1 MADEFAAKTEEPTP
15 KKLSDARKKGDVAK
29 SMDIPQLAS
38 LAGAFGVMAI
48 GGGWFLRDMAMHLL
62 PFVAHPDEI
71 ELSGQG
77 AMQVVFQAGLA
88 AAPLTITVLAGAG
101 VAGGI
106 GYLAQTGFMLTGE
119 KLKPEAKKI
128 SPLEGFKRIFEVE
141 GLVQFLKS
149 VLKIAVTG
157 WVAWLVL
164 KPRAADLSALASM
177 EPAAMLPL
185 SADLTKALFYAVM
198 TFLALTAGLDWFWQ
212 RQRFTARMRMSRE
225 ELKEEYKQSDGDPHV
240 KAKQKQIR
248 AERSRRRMMQNVPNA
263 TVVIMNPNSLCRG
276 AALRGG
282 ADRRAGVCRQG
293 RRRPRPAHPG
303 PGRGQRRGG
312 DRGPAAGPRPVR
324 RRRCRPADSRSPFRG
339 GGQDHR
345 LCHERRPAT
354 RGRPARQTALA
365 STIHA

>member
-1 MADEFAAKTEEPTP
+1 MADESASKTEEPTP

-48 GGGWFLRDMAMHLL
+48 GGGWFLRDMAMQLL

-77 AMQVVFQAGLA
+77 AMQVVFQAGMA

-128 SPLEGFKRIFEVE
+128 SPLEGFKRIFGVE

-240 KAKQKQIR
+240 KAKQRQIR

-263 TVVIMNPNSLCRG
+263 TVVIMNPTHY
-276 AALRGG
+276 AVALRYEAGQTAAPECVAKG
-282 ADRRAGVCRQG
+282 VDDLALRIRALAEDSGVAVIEDPPLARALYAAVDVDQQIPEAHFEAVAKIIGFVMSAAQRRAGAPRA
-293 RRRPRPAHPG
+293 RP
-303 PGRGQRRGG
+303 
-312 DRGPAAGPRPVR
+312 
-324 RRRCRPADSRSPFRG
+324 
-339 GGQDHR
+339 
-345 LCHERRPAT
+345 L
-354 RGRPARQTALA
+354 
-365 STIHA
+365 

>member
-1 MADEFAAKTEEPTP
+1 MADESASKTEEPTP
-15 KKLSDARKKGDVAK
+15 KKLSDARKKGDVAR

-48 GGGWFLRDMAMHLL
+48 GGGWFLRDMAMQLL

-77 AMQVVFQAGLA
+77 AMQVVFQAGMA

-101 VAGGI
+101 IAGGI

-128 SPLEGFKRIFEVE
+128 SPLEGFKRIFGVE

-240 KAKQKQIR
+240 KAKQRQIR

-263 TVVIMNPNSLCRG
+263 TVVIMNPTHY
-276 AALRGG
+276 AVALRYEAGQTAAPECVAKG
-282 ADRRAGVCRQG
+282 VDDLALRIRALAEDSGVAVIEDPPLARALYAAVDVDQQIPEAHFEAVAKIIGFVMSAAQRRAGAPRA
-293 RRRPRPAHPG
+293 RP
-303 PGRGQRRGG
+303 
-312 DRGPAAGPRPVR
+312 
-324 RRRCRPADSRSPFRG
+324 
-339 GGQDHR
+339 
-345 LCHERRPAT
+345 L
-354 RGRPARQTALA
+354 
-365 STIHA
+365 

>member
-1 MADEFAAKTEEPTP
+1 MADESASKTEEPTP
-15 KKLSDARKKGDVAK
+15 KKLADARKKGDVAK

-48 GGGWFLRDMAMHLL
+48 GGGWFLRDMAMQLL

-77 AMQVVFQAGLA
+77 AMQVVVQAGLA
-88 AAPLTITVLAGAG
+88 AAPLTVTVLAGAG

-128 SPLEGFKRIFEVE
+128 SPLEGFKRIFGVE

-185 SADLTKALFYAVM
+185 SADLIRALFYAVM

-263 TVVIMNPNSLCRG
+263 TVVIMNPTHY
-276 AALRGG
+276 AVALRYEAGQTAAPECVAKG
-282 ADRRAGVCRQG
+282 VDDLALRIRALAEDSGVAVIEDPPLARALYAAVDVDQQIPEAHFEAVAKIIGFVMSAAQRRAGAPRA
-293 RRRPRPAHPG
+293 RP
-303 PGRGQRRGG
+303 
-312 DRGPAAGPRPVR
+312 
-324 RRRCRPADSRSPFRG
+324 
-339 GGQDHR
+339 
-345 LCHERRPAT
+345 L
-354 RGRPARQTALA
+354 
-365 STIHA
+365 

>member
-1 MADEFAAKTEEPTP
+1 MADESASKTEEPTP

-101 VAGGI
+101 VAGGV
-106 GYLAQTGFMLTGE
+106 GYLMQTGFMLTGE

-128 SPLEGFKRIFEVE
+128 SPLEGFKRIFGVE

-263 TVVIMNPNSLCRG
+263 TVVIMNPTHY
-276 AALRGG
+276 AVALRYEAGQTAAPECVAKG
-282 ADRRAGVCRQG
+282 VDDLALRIRALAEDSGVAVIEDPPLARALYAAVDVDQQIPEAHFEAVAKIIGFVMSAAQRRAGAPRA
-293 RRRPRPAHPG
+293 RP
-303 PGRGQRRGG
+303 
-312 DRGPAAGPRPVR
+312 
-324 RRRCRPADSRSPFRG
+324 
-339 GGQDHR
+339 
-345 LCHERRPAT
+345 L
-354 RGRPARQTALA
+354 
-365 STIHA
+365 

>member
-1 MADEFAAKTEEPTP
+1 MADESAAKTEEPTP
-15 KKLSDARKKGDVAK
+15 KKLADARKKGDVAK

-48 GGGWFLRDMAMHLL
+48 GGGWFLRDMAMQLL

-77 AMQVVFQAGLA
+77 AMQVATQAGMA
-88 AAPLTITVLAGAG
+88 AAPLTITVLAAAG

-128 SPLEGFKRIFEVE
+128 SPLEGFKRIFGVE

-149 VLKIAVTG
+149 VLKILVTG

-164 KPRAADLSALASM
+164 RPRAADLSALAAM
-177 EPAAMLPL
+177 EPVAMLPL
-185 SADLTKALFYAVM
+185 SADLTRALFYSVM
-198 TFLALTAGLDWFWQ
+198 AFLAMTAGLDWFWQ

-225 ELKEEYKQSDGDPHV
+225 ELKEEFKQSDGDPHV
-240 KAKQKQIR
+240 KAKQRQIR

-263 TVVIMNPNSLCRG
+263 TVVIMNPTHY
-276 AALRGG
+276 AVALRYEAGQTAAPECVAKG
-282 ADRRAGVCRQG
+282 MDDLALRIRALAEESGVAVIEDPPLARALYAAVDVDQQIPEAHFEAVAKIIGFVMSAAQRRAGAPRA
-293 RRRPRPAHPG
+293 RP
-303 PGRGQRRGG
+303 
-312 DRGPAAGPRPVR
+312 
-324 RRRCRPADSRSPFRG
+324 
-339 GGQDHR
+339 
-345 LCHERRPAT
+345 L
-354 RGRPARQTALA
+354 
-365 STIHA
+365 

>member
-1 MADEFAAKTEEPTP
+1 MADESASKTEEPTP
-15 KKLSDARKKGDVAK
+15 KKLADARKKGDVAK

-48 GGGWFLRDMAMHLL
+48 GGGWFLRDMAMQLL

-77 AMQVVFQAGLA
+77 AMQVVVQAGLA
-88 AAPLTITVLAGAG
+88 AAPLTVTVLAGAG

-128 SPLEGFKRIFEVE
+128 SPLEGFKRIFGVE

-185 SADLTKALFYAVM
+185 SADLIRALFYAVM

-212 RQRFTARMRMSRE
+212 RQRFTQRMRMSRE

-263 TVVIMNPNSLCRG
+263 TVVIMNPTHY
-276 AALRGG
+276 AVALRYEAGQTAAPECVAKG
-282 ADRRAGVCRQG
+282 VDDLALRIRALAEDSGVAVIEDPPLARALYAAVDVDQQIPEAHFEAVAKIIGFVMSAAQRRAGAPRA
-293 RRRPRPAHPG
+293 RP
-303 PGRGQRRGG
+303 
-312 DRGPAAGPRPVR
+312 
-324 RRRCRPADSRSPFRG
+324 
-339 GGQDHR
+339 
-345 LCHERRPAT
+345 L
-354 RGRPARQTALA
+354 
-365 STIHA
+365 

>member
-1 MADEFAAKTEEPTP
+1 MADESASKTEEPTP
-15 KKLSDARKKGDVAK
+15 KKLADARKKGDVAK

-48 GGGWFLRDMAMHLL
+48 GGGWFLRDMAMRLL
-62 PFVAHPDEI
+62 PFVAHPDDI

-77 AMQVVFQAGLA
+77 AMQVVAQAGLA

-101 VAGGI
+101 FAGAV
-106 GYLAQTGFMLTGE
+106 GYLTQTGFMFTGE
-119 KLKPEAKKI
+119 KLKPTAKKI
-128 SPLEGFKRIFEVE
+128 SPLEGFKRIFGIE

-149 VLKIAVTG
+149 VLKIGVTG

-177 EPAAMLPL
+177 EPAAILPL
-185 SADLTKALFYAVM
+185 SADLTRALFFAVM

-212 RQRFTARMRMSRE
+212 KQRFTARMRMSRE

-263 TVVIMNPNSLCRG
+263 TVVIMNPTHY
-276 AALRGG
+276 AVALRYEAGQTAAPECVAKG
-282 ADRRAGVCRQG
+282 VDDLALRIRALAEDSGVAVIEDPPLARALYAAVDVDQQIPEAHFEAVAKIIGFVMSAAQRRADAPRA
-293 RRRPRPAHPG
+293 RP
-303 PGRGQRRGG
+303 
-312 DRGPAAGPRPVR
+312 
-324 RRRCRPADSRSPFRG
+324 
-339 GGQDHR
+339 
-345 LCHERRPAT
+345 L
-354 RGRPARQTALA
+354 
-365 STIHA
+365 